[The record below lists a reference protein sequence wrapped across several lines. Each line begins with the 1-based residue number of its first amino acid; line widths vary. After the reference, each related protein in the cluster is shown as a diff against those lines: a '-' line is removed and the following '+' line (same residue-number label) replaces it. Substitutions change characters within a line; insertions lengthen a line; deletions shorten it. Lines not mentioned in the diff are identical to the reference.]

1 MQALINYVQ
10 ICINNKQEKT
20 NMNQELAIELY
31 RKVYLIRKL
40 ELHQRYFSI

>member
-31 RKVYLIRKL
+31 IEKYI
-40 ELHQRYFSI
+40 